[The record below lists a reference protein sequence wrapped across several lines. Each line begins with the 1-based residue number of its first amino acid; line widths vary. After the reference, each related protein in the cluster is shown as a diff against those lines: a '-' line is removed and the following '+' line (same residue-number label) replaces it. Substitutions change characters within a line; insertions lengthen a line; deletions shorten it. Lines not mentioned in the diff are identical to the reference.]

1 MNNGMKE
8 GGEGNRIVSPAVPGI
23 ILVLSAALSALG
35 LAKGSALIGLLFMM
49 ASAAMLALLIC
60 MRAAVVCCVAC
71 PISVAAGSVI
81 ITIAGGGVDSVIAF
95 CAFVAVGGMLALCVT
110 KKSDRTGTVVAMSA
124 ALALMIL
131 IAFAAEYFSGC
142 RAFSAEGIK
151 AFVEE
156 KIAVIRTLIGDMVN
170 AYADALKS
178 MGQTIEDTY
187 VKELKDGLAN
197 TFIVLLPGFII
208 AILQVFCYFVTCIF
222 KFSARKAHCE
232 VILPSPRWEL
242 YPTMV
247 TVIIYAVASLVLGIS
262 YLIAM
267 FSSSG
272 SVVQI
277 VAYNLVL
284 ITSPVFAAI
293 GVGVTMG
300 KRSPAAPGRKG
311 MSIFIFALFL
321 IFATQIAYT
330 MISIIGAIAVFVR
343 RKAES
348 APKNDDENGMM

>member
-8 GGEGNRIVSPAVPGI
+8 GGAGNRIVSPAVPGI

-35 LAKGSALIGLLFMM
+35 LAKGSTLIGLLFMM

-131 IAFAAEYFSGC
+131 IAFAA
-142 RAFSAEGIK
+142 
-151 AFVEE
+151 EE

>member
-1 MNNGMKE
+1 
-8 GGEGNRIVSPAVPGI
+8 
-23 ILVLSAALSALG
+23 
-35 LAKGSALIGLLFMM
+35 
-49 ASAAMLALLIC
+49 
-60 MRAAVVCCVAC
+60 
-71 PISVAAGSVI
+71 
-81 ITIAGGGVDSVIAF
+81 
-95 CAFVAVGGMLALCVT
+95 
-110 KKSDRTGTVVAMSA
+110 
-124 ALALMIL
+124 
-131 IAFAAEYFSGC
+131 
-142 RAFSAEGIK
+142 
-151 AFVEE
+151 
-156 KIAVIRTLIGDMVN
+156 
-170 AYADALKS
+170 
-178 MGQTIEDTY
+178 
-187 VKELKDGLAN
+187 
-197 TFIVLLPGFII
+197 
-208 AILQVFCYFVTCIF
+208 
-222 KFSARKAHCE
+222 
-232 VILPSPRWEL
+232 
-242 YPTMV
+242 
-247 TVIIYAVASLVLGIS
+247 
-262 YLIAM
+262 M